1 MKRILTTL
9 QQKWPEYL
17 LEILVIVIGIYG
29 AFLLDNWNESKLE
42 FAREQKVLV
51 EILENLKEDLVQLNQ
66 AEKQLS
72 GSVESIV
79 VLSSSSVETITDDSL
94 SLHLALFANFYKYYS
109 VDNAYQAL
117 KSTGI
122 AIKNNELRNAISR
135 YYEYDQERTASGLK
149 DVELQFVNYLIPF
162 LRKHVKEH
170 VWLET
175 SLPKYR
181 DDNFYNDL
189 RTELIS
195 AKDNFE
201 QSLVALRKFIARNEQ
216 LQKLIELELTD

>member
-51 EILENLKEDLVQLNQ
+51 EILENLKEDLVQLNK

-94 SLHLALFANFYKYYS
+94 SLHLALFA
-109 VDNAYQAL
+109 
-117 KSTGI
+117 
-122 AIKNNELRNAISR
+122 
-135 YYEYDQERTASGLK
+135 
-149 DVELQFVNYLIPF
+149 
-162 LRKHVKEH
+162 
-170 VWLET
+170 
-175 SLPKYR
+175 
-181 DDNFYNDL
+181 NFYNDL